1 MIRVKTFASPLKV
14 FHAHEEIEELDRQV
28 NRFVEESGVENIVSV
43 SDTCTTDDSGSSIG
57 IIRVLAYEV
66 P

>member
-28 NRFVEESGVENIVSV
+28 NRFVEEGGIENVVSV